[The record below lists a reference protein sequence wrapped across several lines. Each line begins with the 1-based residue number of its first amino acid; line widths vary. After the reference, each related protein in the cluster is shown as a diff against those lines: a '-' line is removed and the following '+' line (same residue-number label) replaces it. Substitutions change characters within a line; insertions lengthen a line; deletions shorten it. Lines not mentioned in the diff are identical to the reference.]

1 MAIAFKN
8 TSTSVTTAD
17 TMQTMYT
24 APGSVNGSIV
34 HAIYIANKL
43 MTSAIVCSLVLV
55 DDSATTEKY
64 IMKDITVF
72 KNTSLVVDKVV
83 NLEPGDSLKLQSSST
98 DCDVVM
104 SVLELS

>member
-8 TSTSVTTAD
+8 TSTTVALAD

-24 APGSVNGSIV
+24 APGNVNGSIV

-55 DDSATTEKY
+55 DSSASTEKY

-72 KNTSLVVDKVV
+72 KNTSYLSKIRGGK
-83 NLEPGDSLKLQSSST
+83 NCRNMT
-98 DCDVVM
+98 
-104 SVLELS
+104 VLLNILRT

>member
-8 TSTSVTTAD
+8 TSTTITAAD

-24 APGSVNGSIV
+24 APSGVTGCIV
-34 HAIYIANKL
+34 HAIYIANKHL
-43 MTSAIVCSLVLV
+43 SSAIVCSLVLV
-55 DDSATTEKY
+55 DNSATTEKY

-83 NLEPGDSLKLQSSST
+83 NLEPNDALKLQSSST